1 MSGPCSSREGRG
13 IISRVLRRF
22 ERANTRGH
30 ADSKPAAFEAPLRA
44 VIARTWRAYPL
55 VTVAV
60 IGFIYLVQ
68 YLVAPP
74 TSIPLGSTAT
84 MSFVQGPPVLVTVK
98 SFSLTRP
105 PGNDHVERKVRFYVE
120 MRLRDPMTSM
130 GSGEALASYCS
141 VLSRNGVIYP
151 ADLSSSGREAA
162 QGNFELSGPVP
173 YEGWVVAYVQAR
185 VHPAGVTCQLG
196 DEVDSWLLP

>member
-1 MSGPCSSREGRG
+1 
-13 IISRVLRRF
+13 
-22 ERANTRGH
+22 
-30 ADSKPAAFEAPLRA
+30 
-44 VIARTWRAYPL
+44 
-55 VTVAV
+55 VAV
-60 IGFIYLVQ
+60 IGLIYLVQ

-84 MSFVQGPPVLVTVK
+84 MSFVQGPPVLVTVE

-105 PGNDHVERKVRFYVE
+105 SGNDHVERKARFYVE

-130 GSGEALASYCS
+130 ASEDALASYCS
-141 VLSRNGVIYP
+141 VLGRNGVIYP

-162 QGNFELSGPVP
+162 QGNFELSGSVP
-173 YEGWVVAYVQAR
+173 HGGWVVAYIPAR
-185 VHPAGVTCQLG
+185 VRPSGVTCQLG